1 MSSSGRCRSR
11 WILVGVAALTF
22 GVLAGP
28 LMTRPALAAFTTCT
42 SDPVLTLSNG
52 AAIDVKAVVSDVT
65 ADVKDIVYT
74 VHAPAGTRLVS
85 VVDTDSVLG
94 LVEHVNFYADNA
106 SHSYDTYATV
116 YTGQS
121 GVTVKASTTV
131 VSALDVTLGLG
142 STSGLSGQSLHLHF
156 TTLL

>member
-1 MSSSGRCRSR
+1 
-11 WILVGVAALTF
+11 VAALTL
-22 GVLAGP
+22 GLLAGP
-28 LMTRPALAAFTTCT
+28 LIPRPALAAFTTCT

-52 AAIDVKAVVSDVT
+52 AAIDVRAVVSDV
-65 ADVKDIVYT
+65 ASDVTSIVYT

-85 VVDTDSVLG
+85 VLNTGSVLG

-106 SHSYDTYATV
+106 AKTYDSYTTV
-116 YTGQS
+116 STGRS

-131 VSALDVTLGLG
+131 VSVLDVTLGLS
-142 STSGLSGQSLHLHF
+142 STSGLNGQSLHIHF